1 MHTLTKVVHLG
12 LPDIASWFKGIRKT
26 MELNRA
32 ARITIKEL
40 SKLSDRELNDMGISR
55 GEIYNVAHSSVW
67 KTETNP
73 NLKGW

>member
-12 LPDIASWFKGIRKT
+12 LPDIANWFKEIRKT

-40 SKLSDRELNDMGISR
+40 SNLSDRELNDMGICR
-55 GEIYNVAHSSVW
+55 GEIYNIAHSSVW

-73 NLKGW
+73 NLRGW

>member
-12 LPDIASWFKGIRKT
+12 LPDIAKWFKEIRKT

-40 SKLSDRELNDMGISR
+40 IK
-55 GEIYNVAHSSVW
+55 
-67 KTETNP
+67 
-73 NLKGW
+73 